1 MKFFIPALFPLLL
14 VDIASAQTASSNP
27 PVARPKT
34 EECSVSGNVV
44 NLAGGEPVKTA
55 TVQLQ
60 NLQDLARTTS
70 VVSDVTGGLG
80 LRGIVPGRG
89 WVRVS
94 LTGFVTQ
101 DDRWSTAN

>member
-34 EECSVSGNVV
+34 EECSVSGIVV
-44 NLAGGEPVKTA
+44 KLAGGEPVKTA
-55 TVQLQ
+55 PVQLQ

-70 VVSDVTGGLG
+70 AVTDRSGRCALS
-80 LRGIVPGRG
+80 GIDPGRYWLKLSRRG
-89 WVRVS
+89 S
-94 LTGFVTQ
+94 AAQ
-101 DDRWSTAN
+101 

>member
-1 MKFFIPALFPLLL
+1 MKFFIPALFPFLL

-34 EECSVSGNVV
+34 EECSVSGIVV
-44 NLAGGEPVKTA
+44 KLAGGEPVKTA

-70 VVSDVTGGLG
+70 VVTDVSGRFE
-80 LRGIVPGRG
+80 LRGIDPGRRSEEHTSELQSHSDL
-89 WVRVS
+89 VC
-94 LTGFVTQ
+94 
-101 DDRWSTAN
+101 